1 MTVHRK
7 IILRKKRV
15 KRRKKVKR
23 KNLKK
28 VMDQLKKLLTR
39 EVIKQEF

>member
-1 MTVHRK
+1 MTVHLK